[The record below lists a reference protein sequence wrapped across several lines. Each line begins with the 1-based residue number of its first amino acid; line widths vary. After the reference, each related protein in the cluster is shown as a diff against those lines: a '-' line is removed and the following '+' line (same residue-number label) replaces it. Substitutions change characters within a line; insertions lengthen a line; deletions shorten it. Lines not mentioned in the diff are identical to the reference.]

1 MKKITQLFAVLAISA
16 FVVTETFS
24 QCEPD
29 TINCIDIGNPG
40 QICPDSLPQ
49 VIMNTPYDQS
59 ITVLAPST
67 FDYLGNVIDVAYIVV
82 DSVLNLPPGIEYF
95 ASATQFFPDSAYC
108 IQIVGTPTV
117 AGDFPL
123 AIHVTPF
130 INYLNNIIATP
141 QIVDDTS
148 VVLTVLGP
156 SGIDPF
162 KIHAFR
168 VIPNIPNPFSEM
180 TRLGFYTPFDDRI
193 ELEVYN
199 ILGELMHEERQG
211 APPGEHFFQFNG
223 SNLLPGT
230 YFYRVTNNNKF
241 YTGKFIKSR

>member
-1 MKKITQLFAVLAISA
+1 MKKIIQLFAVLAISA
-16 FVVTETFS
+16 FMVTETYS

-29 TINCIDIGNPG
+29 TITCIDTGNPG

-49 VIMNTPYDQS
+49 VIVNTPYDQS

-95 ASATQFFPDSAYC
+95 ASATQFYPDSAYC

-117 AGDFPL
+117 EGDFPL

-130 INYLNNIIATP
+130 INYLDNIVATP

-148 VVLTVLGP
+148 VVMTVLGP
-156 SGIDPF
+156 SGLNPF
-162 KIHAFR
+162 KINEFR
-168 VIPNIPNPFSEM
+168 VLPNIPNPFSEM

-223 SNLLPGT
+223 SNL
-230 YFYRVTNNNKF
+230 FYQIQMR
-241 YTGKFIKSR
+241 IRR